1 MALSSLPSDDRAPVQ
16 LGKDDKTMHRQ
27 LKEALSKSFYEA
39 CSGVIQALLLACEW
53 HLTTEFNV
61 LTLVIN
67 CPTMTTNWRVLS
79 NLAAIGHSLE
89 RLTPNAKICIC
100 PPIGM
105 GIPFELRVD
114 EIAMYRDLF

>member
-27 LKEALSKSFYEA
+27 LKEALSKGFYEA

-53 HLTTEFNV
+53 HLTTEAHA
-61 LTLVIN
+61 LTLVIA
-67 CPTMTTNWRVLS
+67 CPDMTIHWRVLS
-79 NLAAIGHSLE
+79 NLAAIGHALE
-89 RLTPNAKICIC
+89 RFTPNAKICIC
-100 PPIGM
+100 PPVGT

-114 EIAMYRDLF
+114 EISLYRDLF